1 MEEKSFMKNSR
12 LNTASVIIIAL
23 GHGITDL
30 FANFTAALLPVFE
43 SRFDLSKTSIGVM
56 ISVVGLSGSMF
67 QLLYGYLG
75 DKWGRRL
82 FLVPGPAIAAIFMSL
97 VGLSPS
103 FAFLLLML
111 LIGGMGVSAFHPH
124 AASSAGDM
132 AGEKRDIGL
141 AIFMAVGTLGYAIG
155 PLFAVFLISSPNIGP
170 SRMPLAS
177 IAGIIMSILLY
188 KYAIPEE
195 KQNGFYSPNTKIFKS
210 IKPQMKLL
218 AILCL
223 IVILRST
230 TNIVFVN
237 FMSLLIKQ
245 RGMSLIIG
253 GWVLFLFS
261 LSTALGTFLGGYVSN
276 VLSRKKVMI
285 ITMLL
290 SAPFLFSLVYSEGI
304 IFIIFLILSGLMLSF
319 SNPAN
324 VAIAQ
329 ELIPQGA
336 STASS
341 LMMGVS
347 WGIAAILA
355 MFFGIIADL
364 YGGNVA
370 PAMGFSSILPILSSI
385 LVFLLPND

>member
-1 MEEKSFMKNSR
+1 MRNSR
-12 LNTASVIIIAL
+12 LNIASVIIIAY

-43 SRFDLSKTSIGVM
+43 SRFDLSKTSIGIM
-56 ISVVGLSGSMF
+56 ISVIGLSGSMF

-103 FAFLLLML
+103 FTFLLLML

-124 AASSAGDM
+124 AASAAGDM
-132 AGEKRDIGL
+132 AGTKRDIGL
-141 AIFMAVGTLGYAIG
+141 AIFMAVGTVGYAIG
-155 PLFAVFLISSPNIGP
+155 PLVAVFLISSPNIGP

-177 IAGIIMSILLY
+177 IVGVITSILLY

-195 KQNGFYSPNTKIFKS
+195 KQKRFSNSNTNMLES
-210 IKPQMKLL
+210 IKPQIPLL
-218 AILCL
+218 IILCL

-261 LSTALGTFLGGYVSN
+261 LSTALGTFLGGYTSN
-276 VLSRKKVMI
+276 MVSRKKVMI
-285 ITMLL
+285 ITMMI
-290 SAPFLFSLVYSEGI
+290 SAPLLLALVYTRGI
-304 IFIIFLILSGLMLSF
+304 TFIIFLVLSGLMLSF

-364 YGGNVA
+364 FGGNVA
-370 PAMGFSSILPILSSI
+370 PAMGFSAILPVLSSI
-385 LVFLLPND
+385 LVFILPSD

>member
-1 MEEKSFMKNSR
+1 MQNSN
-12 LNTASVIIIAL
+12 LNSASVIIIAF

-30 FANFTAALLPVFE
+30 FANFSAALLPVFE
-43 SRFDLSKTSIGVM
+43 SRFELSKTSIGVM
-56 ISVVGLSGSMF
+56 ISIIGLSGSMF

-97 VGLSPS
+97 IGLSPS
-103 FAFLLLML
+103 YTFLLLML

-124 AASSAGDM
+124 AASAAGDM
-132 AGEKRDIGL
+132 AGTKRDIGL
-141 AIFMAVGTLGYAIG
+141 AIFMAVGTVGYAIG
-155 PLFAVFLISSPNIGP
+155 PLAAVFLISSPNIGP
-170 SRMPLAS
+170 SRMPLAG
-177 IAGIIMSILLY
+177 IVGIITSILLY

-195 KQNGFYSPNTKIFKS
+195 KQKGFNSSNTNMWQN
-210 IKPQMKLL
+210 IKPQFSLL
-218 AILCL
+218 TILCL

-261 LSTALGTFLGGYVSN
+261 LSTALGTFFGGYMVN
-276 VLSRKKVMI
+276 ILSRKRLMVITMI
-285 ITMLL
+285 I
-290 SAPFLFSLVYSEGI
+290 SAPLLLALVYSRGI
-304 IFIIFLILSGLMLSF
+304 MFIIFLILSGLMISF

-329 ELIPQGA
+329 ELIPQSA

-355 MFFGIIADL
+355 MFFGVIADL
-364 YGGNVA
+364 FGGNVA
-370 PAMGFSSILPILSSI
+370 PAMGLSAILPVLASA
-385 LVFLLPND
+385 LVFLLPKD